1 MRKFVLLFLILVVIA
16 FGMSFSLLN
25 AAPVVLDVFLGQVEL
40 PLSVLVVG
48 SMIAGAVLA
57 LVLAML
63 AGLRHRRE
71 LGRLRRLLRDTEN
84 EVREL
89 RRLPL
94 KDHA

>member
-16 FGMSFSLLN
+16 IGMSFSLLN

>member
-16 FGMSFSLLN
+16 IGMSFSLLN

-48 SMIAGAVLA
+48 SMIAGAVLV